1 MKINIAP
8 IFGVK
13 WLDIELAVKLDL
25 ACFQLM
31 QASIFLSTVL
41 LTISNIF
48 ELIFIQSL
56 LYTLFSIYIKV
67 RRPVSVFC
75 CFDFV

>member
-41 LTISNIF
+41 PT
-48 ELIFIQSL
+48 
-56 LYTLFSIYIKV
+56 
-67 RRPVSVFC
+67 
-75 CFDFV
+75 